1 MAAARNNRPELF
13 VTVSDDAYVELSKM
27 LGQRI
32 LGFTVW
38 DETLSDEVENPTEN
52 STEKTTVDT
61 DVSLNGHAHASIRRG
76 DTDGD
81 EPGADDKD
89 AVDIDIYLE
98 GGIYFE
104 LYGTLCY
111 PTLDSE
117 PLLGTS
123 TIRNAIADLVNS
135 GVWLDDV
142 AVDDEEQLVLVLSQ
156 HRKPQLYLSVGGW
169 LVEEWDELPN

>member
-1 MAAARNNRPELF
+1 MAARNKRPELF
-13 VTVSDDAYVELSKM
+13 VTVSDDAYTELSKM
-27 LGQRI
+27 TGQRI
-32 LGFTVW
+32 LGFAVW
-38 DETLSDEVENPTEN
+38 DETLSDEVENPT
-52 STEKTTVDT
+52 SDA
-61 DVSLNGHAHASIRRG
+61 DVSLNGHANASING
-76 DTDGD
+76 DDS
-81 EPGADDKD
+81 ASDDKD

-111 PTLDSE
+111 PTLESE
-117 PLLGTS
+117 PLIGTS

-135 GVWLDDV
+135 NVWLDDV

-156 HRKPQLYLSVGGW
+156 HRRPQLYLSVGGW